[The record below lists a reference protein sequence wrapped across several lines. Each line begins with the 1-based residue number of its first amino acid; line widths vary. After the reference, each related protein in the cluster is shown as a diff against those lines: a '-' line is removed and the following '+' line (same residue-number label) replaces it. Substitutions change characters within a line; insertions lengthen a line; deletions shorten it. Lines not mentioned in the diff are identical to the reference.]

1 MIVVTHF
8 SAPCAK
14 DGVCTSLE
22 PKAGVQ
28 FVIVEELTKAEKKE
42 VFFKPCFSCFLLSLS
57 SPIAVTGRHVGLY
70 STPLHKKKNTA
81 V

>member
-1 MIVVTHF
+1 MV
-8 SAPCAK
+8 
-14 DGVCTSLE
+14 
-22 PKAGVQ
+22 AGR
-28 FVIVEELTKAEKKE
+28 LNKE

-81 V
+81 D